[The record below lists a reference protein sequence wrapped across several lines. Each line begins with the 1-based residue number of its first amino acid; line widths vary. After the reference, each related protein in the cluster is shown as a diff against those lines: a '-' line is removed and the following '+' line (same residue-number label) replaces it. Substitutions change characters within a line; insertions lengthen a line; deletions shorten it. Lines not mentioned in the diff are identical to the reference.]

1 MRPGGRGL
9 DGSIGGRNPLNPP
22 GPGGWRP
29 SGNGNPVKKKQDW
42 LRTDLRA
49 VYRGLVLIKCKFS
62 LKIIFNQKILMLH
75 LFRMENG
82 KK

>member
-1 MRPGGRGL
+1 MFCPLQAANKINCTYGFPGMRPGGRGL

-62 LKIIFNQKILMLH
+62 F
-75 LFRMENG
+75 
-82 KK
+82 